1 MKKINIHTKDKT
13 YPVFIGNTIL
23 SSLPDLINDLG
34 LNKNVFIVVDE
45 NVVRL
50 YKEYM
55 RNAFKDYNSRI
66 HFHKLDSGEGS
77 KSFEQLTKIFSS
89 LIGKKFGRDTLLI
102 AIGGGVTGDL
112 AGYAAASYM
121 RGIQLIHVPTTIISA
136 SDSSIGGKTGI
147 NFNKLKNIIGSFY
160 QPELVLIDTKFLS
173 SLPVKEVNSGVGELI
188 KYAFLTNRNF
198 YNYIND
204 NFRKIY
210 SFDTNVLNRIIY
222 ESVLFK
228 GSVVEK
234 DEKESGLR
242 KILNLGHT
250 FAHAF
255 ESQANLKLKHGEAVI
270 AGIISALHLSNK
282 KGLLSGK
289 DLMKLMEL
297 PLKVKLP
304 DDFLSSDLDSI
315 INFMKG
321 DKKNRGGQIRFILLS
336 GIGEIITDVEA
347 KKEDIFYAVEETR
360 KTLMELYKTKL
371 PD

>member
-13 YPVFIGNTIL
+13 YPVFIGNSIL
-23 SSLPDLINDLG
+23 SSLPNLINELE

-45 NVVRL
+45 NILKL
-50 YKEYM
+50 YKGYIES
-55 RNAFKDYNSRI
+55 AFKDYNSKI
-66 HFHKLDSGEGS
+66 YFHKLDSGESS

-89 LIGKKFGRDTLLI
+89 LIENKFGRDTLI
-102 AIGGGVTGDL
+102 VAIGGGVTGDL
-112 AGYAAASYM
+112 AGYAAAAYM
-121 RGIQLIHVPTTIISA
+121 RGVQLIHIPTTIISA

-147 NFNKLKNIIGSFY
+147 NFNKLKNIIGAFY

-210 SFDTNVLNRIIY
+210 SFDTNVLNRLIY

-228 GSVVEK
+228 GSVVGK

-242 KILNLGHT
+242 KILNFGHT

-282 KGLLSGK
+282 KGLLSKK
-289 DLMKLMEL
+289 DLEDLIKL

-304 DDFLSSDLDSI
+304 DDFLSNDFNSI

-336 GIGEIITDVEA
+336 GIGKIITDVEA
-347 KKEDIFYAVEETR
+347 KKEDVLYAIERTR
-360 KTLMELYKTKL
+360 QTLK
-371 PD
+371 